1 MKHISLKN
9 PTQAT
14 QGVQIVLIPVQ
25 TRMNGQAILRRGLAA
40 VFAAKAR
47 QMGVDLEVLVDT
59 KEPTFLP
66 PEEAKE
72 LGAPHGILFVPA
84 VDLDNAGS
92 VDWSRVAKAV
102 AQLGQTAL
110 VPYWDEGSRIQAEL
124 TGGVPVYS
132 SAEAFRSGQGL
143 DLEPSWKREGSIFL
157 TVHPKVRVR
166 MEVAE
171 AFVKSAPATIVTLA
185 RVANLPFIQAG
196 LAAGK
201 RVIVLDPGL
210 LSAWREETKALLEGA
225 EVVRTAEVYA
235 PGTVTSAVRWA
246 IAHTERSFGLE
257 PDGLRSE
264 AGLCA
269 ANLWSRVKALAQVN
283 TAKEEVNTV
292 KEEVPF

>member
-1 MKHISLKN
+1 MLKHISLKN

-14 QGVQIVLIPVQ
+14 AAQGVQVVLIPTQ
-25 TRMNGQAILRRGLAA
+25 ARMNGHAILRRGLAA

-47 QMGVDLEVLVDT
+47 QIGVDLEALVDT

-72 LGAPHGILFVPA
+72 LGASHGILFVPS
-84 VDLDNAGS
+84 VDLDTGAVN
-92 VDWSRVAKAV
+92 WSRVAEAV

-124 TGGVPVYS
+124 TGGIPVYS
-132 SAEAFRSGQGL
+132 SAEAFRSQL
-143 DLEPSWKREGSIFL
+143 DLKPTWEKEDSIFL

-171 AFVKSAPATIVTLA
+171 AFIKSAPATIVTLA
-185 RVANLPFIQAG
+185 RVSNLPFVQAG
-196 LAAGK
+196 LSAGK

-210 LSAWREETKALLEGA
+210 LDSWREETKALLNGA
-225 EVVRTAEVYA
+225 EVIKTAEAYA

-246 IAHTERSFGLE
+246 IAHTERSFGVE

-264 AGLCA
+264 AGLCTT
-269 ANLWSRVKALAQVN
+269 NLWSRVKALAQVN

-292 KEEVPF
+292 KEELPF

>member
-1 MKHISLKN
+1 MLKHISLKN

-14 QGVQIVLIPVQ
+14 AAQGVQVVLIPIQ
-25 TRMNGQAILRRGLAA
+25 ARMNGHAILRRGLAA

-47 QMGVDLEVLVDT
+47 QIGVDLEALVSV
-59 KEPTFLP
+59 KEPTLLP

-84 VDLDNAGS
+84 VNLDTGS
-92 VDWSRVAKAV
+92 VDWSQVAKAV
-102 AQLGQTAL
+102 EQLGQKAL

-124 TGGVPVYS
+124 TGGIPVYS
-132 SAEAFRSGQGL
+132 SAEAFRSQL
-143 DLEPSWKREGSIFL
+143 DLAPAWKKEGSIFL

-171 AFVKSAPATIVTLA
+171 AFIKSAPATIVTLA
-185 RVANLPFIQAG
+185 RVSNLPFVQAG
-196 LAAGK
+196 LSAGK

-210 LSAWREETKALLEGA
+210 LDSWREDTKALLNGA
-225 EVVRTAEVYA
+225 EIVKTAEEYA

-246 IAHTERSFGLE
+246 IAHTERSFGVE

-264 AGLCA
+264 AGICA
-269 ANLWSRVKALAQVN
+269 TNLWSRVKALAQVN

-292 KEEVPF
+292 KEELPF

>member
-1 MKHISLKN
+1 MLKRISIKN
-9 PTQAT
+9 PTQDTA
-14 QGVQIVLIPVQ
+14 QGVQVVLIPVQ

-47 QMGVDLEVLVDT
+47 QIGVDLEALVSV
-59 KEPTFLP
+59 KEPTLLP

-72 LGAPHGILFVPA
+72 IGAPHGILFVPA
-84 VDLDNAGS
+84 VDLDTGS
-92 VDWSRVAKAV
+92 VDWSRVAEVV

-132 SAEAFRSGQGL
+132 SAEAFRSSL
-143 DLEPSWKREGSIFL
+143 DLEPSWKKEDSVFI
-157 TVHPKVRVR
+157 TVNPKTRVR

-171 AFVKSAPATIVTLA
+171 AFIKSAPATIVTLA
-185 RVANLPFIQAG
+185 RVSNLPFIQAG

-210 LSAWREETKALLEGA
+210 LSAWREETKALLDGA
-225 EVVRTAEVYA
+225 EVVKTSESYA

-246 IAHTERSFGLE
+246 IAHTAKNFGVE

-264 AGLCA
+264 AGLCTT
-269 ANLWSRVKALAQVN
+269 NLWSRVKALAQVN
-283 TAKEEVNTV
+283 AA

>member
-1 MKHISLKN
+1 MRQISLKN

-14 QGVQIVLIPVQ
+14 EAQGVQVVLIPTQ
-25 TRMNGQAILRRGLAA
+25 ARMNGHAILRRGLAA

-47 QMGVDLEVLVDT
+47 QIGVDLEALVDT

-72 LGAPHGILFVPA
+72 LGAPYGVLFVPA
-84 VDLDNAGS
+84 VELDSGA

-110 VPYWDEGSRIQAEL
+110 VPYWDDGSRIQAEL

-132 SAEAFRSGQGL
+132 SAEAFRSQGL
-143 DLEPSWKREGSIFL
+143 NLEPTWKKEDSIFL

-171 AFVKSAPATIVTLA
+171 AFVRSAPATIVTLA
-185 RVANLPFIQAG
+185 RVSNLPFIQAA

-201 RVIVLDPGL
+201 RVVVLDPGL
-210 LSAWREETKALLEGA
+210 LSAWREETKALLNGA
-225 EVVRTAEVYA
+225 EVIKTAEAYA

-246 IAHTERSFGLE
+246 IAHTAKNFGVE

-264 AGLCA
+264 AGLCTT
-269 ANLWSRVKALAQVN
+269 NLWSRVKALAQVN

-292 KEEVPF
+292 KEELPF

>member
-1 MKHISLKN
+1 MLKRISIKN
-9 PTQAT
+9 PTQDTA
-14 QGVQIVLIPVQ
+14 QGVQVVLVPVQ
-25 TRMNGQAILRRGLAA
+25 TRLNGQAILRRGLAA

-47 QMGVDLEVLVDT
+47 QIGVDLEALVDT

-66 PEEAKE
+66 PEEARE

-84 VDLDNAGS
+84 VDLDTGS
-92 VDWSRVAKAV
+92 VDWSRVAEAV

-132 SAEAFRSGQGL
+132 SAEAFRSSL
-143 DLEPSWKREGSIFL
+143 DLEPSWKREDSVFI
-157 TVHPKVRVR
+157 TVNPKTRVR

-171 AFVKSAPATIVTLA
+171 AFIKSAPSTIVTLA

-246 IAHTERSFGLE
+246 IAHTAKNFGVE

-269 ANLWSRVKALAQVN
+269 VNLWSRVKALAQVN

>member
-1 MKHISLKN
+1 MLKRISIKN
-9 PTQAT
+9 PTQDTA
-14 QGVQIVLIPVQ
+14 QGVQVVLIPTQ
-25 TRMNGQAILRRGLAA
+25 ARMNGHAILRRGLAA

-47 QMGVDLEVLVDT
+47 QIGVDLEALVSV
-59 KEPTFLP
+59 KEPTLLP

-72 LGAPHGILFVPA
+72 IGAPHGILFVPA
-84 VDLDNAGS
+84 VDLDTGS
-92 VDWSRVAKAV
+92 VDWSRVAEAV

-132 SAEAFRSGQGL
+132 SAEAFRSSQL
-143 DLEPSWKREGSIFL
+143 DLEPSWKKEDSVFI
-157 TVHPKVRVR
+157 TVNPKTRVR

-171 AFVKSAPATIVTLA
+171 AFIKSAPATIVTLA
-185 RVANLPFIQAG
+185 RVSNLPFIQAG

-210 LSAWREETKALLEGA
+210 IGSWREETKALLEGT

-235 PGTVTSAVRWA
+235 PGAVTSAVRWA

>member
-1 MKHISLKN
+1 MLKRISIKN

-14 QGVQIVLIPVQ
+14 AQGVQVVLVPVQ
-25 TRMNGQAILRRGLAA
+25 ARMNGQAILRRGLAA

-47 QMGVDLEVLVDT
+47 QIGVDLEALVDT

-84 VDLDNAGS
+84 VNLDTGS

-132 SAEAFRSGQGL
+132 SAEAFRSSQL
-143 DLEPSWKREGSIFL
+143 DLKPSWKKEESVFI
-157 TVHPKVRVR
+157 TVNPKTRVR

-171 AFVKSAPATIVTLA
+171 AFIKSAPATIVTLA

-246 IAHTERSFGLE
+246 IAHTAKNFGVE

-269 ANLWSRVKALAQVN
+269 VNLWSRVKALAQVN
-283 TAKEEVNTV
+283 TAKEEV
-292 KEEVPF
+292 PF